1 MSQPVENLDVAA
13 SHPSRFIPLHYEL
26 TWGAVLMAWQAADL
40 GHDFYESFYV
50 LQDGALELQSGT

>member
-1 MSQPVENLDVAA
+1 MSLTWLFINDKLDIK
-13 SHPSRFIPLHYEL
+13 SHYEL
-26 TWGAVLMAWQAADL
+26 TWGTILMAWQAADL

>member
-1 MSQPVENLDVAA
+1 
-13 SHPSRFIPLHYEL
+13 
-26 TWGAVLMAWQAADL
+26 MARQAADL